1 MADYALG
8 LLLSFFAGLATG
20 IGAFLTISIKD
31 FKKKYLT
38 LGLGVSGGVMIYIS
52 FVEMLPHA
60 INNIGELN
68 AVLFLFG
75 GFILMFLIDTSIPEQ
90 KNPHHFDK
98 INHEIECQTKE
109 QSNQLHEDM
118 KLKRTGILA
127 ALAIGNHNFPEGI
140 ATFVATLEN
149 PEWGFMIAVAVAIHN
164 IPEGVSVAMPIQ
176 YATKD
181 KKKAFLYSF
190 FSGLAEPF
198 GAFLA
203 FLILMPI
210 LTPAILSGI
219 MAAIAGIMIYISVDE
234 IIPIA
239 HSYNEG
245 HWALVGF
252 LLGMLLMA
260 ITLLLL

>member
-8 LLLSFFAGLATG
+8 LLLSLFAGLATG
-20 IGAFLTISIKD
+20 IGAVLAISIKD

-60 INNIGELN
+60 IENIEELN

-75 GFILMFLIDTSIPEQ
+75 GFILMFIIDALIPEQ

-98 INHEIECQTKE
+98 INFNIECETKE
-109 QSNQLHEDM
+109 QSEKVHEDM

-127 ALAIGNHNFPEGI
+127 ALAIGIHNFPEGI

-149 PEWGFMIAVAVAIHN
+149 PEWGLMIAIAVSIHN

-176 YATKD
+176 YATGD
-181 KKKAFLYSF
+181 KKKAFYYSF
-190 FSGLAEPF
+190 FSGLAEPI

-203 FLILMPI
+203 FLFLKSI
-210 LTPAILSGI
+210 LTPEILSGI
-219 MAAIAGIMIYISVDE
+219 MAGIAGVMIYISVDE

-245 HWALVGF
+245 HWAIVGF
-252 LLGMLLMA
+252 LLGMFLMA